1 MSKFLN
7 LDYKDVLKG
16 AIISL
21 LAILLKGLQEIL
33 QQGRMPSTD
42 EASSI
47 GWVALSAGFSYLI
60 KNLFTNSSGEIFTRE
75 KENVE

>member
-16 AIISL
+16 AVVSL
-21 LAILLKGLQEIL
+21 LAILLKGLQEIF
-33 QQGRMPSTD
+33 QDGRIPNVD

-75 KENVE
+75 KENVD